1 MQSKTRSRV
10 SSSGNRISDIA
21 ESDDSTH
28 RTRSAGAEGVKRDI
42 GLGMHEGNPEN
53 RSSMAGRKE
62 GQREGKGGGE
72 KESRGLRN
80 NEIKDSMVRECALY
94 SVRTAFIY
102 VRSFD
107 LSDSFSTVTCL
118 AFPRDGFK
126 LRTRATLRSY
136 PFRSTRSFCCTIF
149 CRVFL
154 SLSLPPSLCVSF
166 SFFFMRAKG

>member
-1 MQSKTRSRV
+1 
-10 SSSGNRISDIA
+10 
-21 ESDDSTH
+21 
-28 RTRSAGAEGVKRDI
+28 
-42 GLGMHEGNPEN
+42 
-53 RSSMAGRKE
+53 MAGRKE
-62 GQREGKGGGE
+62 GQREGKWGGE

-154 SLSLPPSLCVSF
+154 SLSLLLCVYLSLSF
-166 SFFFMRAKG
+166 SCAQRDKPWGEKERGVISCRLVRAHAIVASKGIKFYYDYPLIEIA